1 MIDTLRLRIPLDLAS
16 YASAQNKCV
25 RFTSA
30 SPNEAGYRKDNYSK
44 TLVIK
49 PHRAKIRVSLFKE
62 ECMFVEFSVPK
73 YWFGHNVL
81 LFDPKDLPLV
91 LDDLKNRLEDTFE
104 ISTLPDYLTWRIQRV
119 DICYAWKF
127 NSNEEARLALAS
139 MKPYELPRKDQVIYD
154 TTVWY
159 KGNSFSSKFYLKHDE
174 FLQGDYKELMKWGD
188 SPFADGVAQ
197 MGDGVLRFE
206 VEMRKGKLDSVFKKD
221 IFPQDIMDTDKIHV
235 LLCQFLSDITK
246 TIDTS
251 LMDLA
256 KVSRLITVGST
267 RRQAWELFSFYRIYS
282 SNNPVDH
289 EILKLLP
296 KATYYA
302 KIKQIKALGVGIYDQ
317 DSRLAFAFDIPSI
330 YEVSDAQEQDA

>member
-16 YASAQNKCV
+16 YACAQEKCV

-30 SPNEAGYRKDNYSK
+30 SPDEMGYRKNNYSQ

-49 PHRAKIRVSLFKE
+49 PHRAKVRISLFKE

-91 LDDLKNRLEDTFE
+91 LDDLKNRLEDAFE
-104 ISTLPDYLTWRIQRV
+104 ISTLPDYSMWRIQRL

-127 NSNEEARLALAS
+127 NSNDEARLALAT

-154 TTVWY
+154 TTIWY

-174 FLQGDYKELMKWGD
+174 FLQGDYRELTKWGD
-188 SPFADGVAQ
+188 KEFAEDVLQ
-197 MGDGVLRFE
+197 MSDGVLRFE
-206 VEMRKGKLDSVFKKD
+206 IEMRKGKLDSLFKKD
-221 IFPQDIMDTDKIHV
+221 IYPSDIMDTDKIYV
-235 LLCQFLSDITK
+235 LLRQFLSDLTK
-246 TIDTS
+246 TTDVS
-251 LMDLA
+251 LMDLV
-256 KVSRLITVGST
+256 KVFRLITSGST

-282 SNNPVDH
+282 SSNPIDR

-296 KATYYA
+296 KATYYT
-302 KIKQIKALGVGIYDQ
+302 KVKQIKALGVGIYDQ
-317 DSRLAFAFDIPSI
+317 DNKLAFAFDIPSL
-330 YEVSDAQEQDA
+330 YEVNDAQDQDE